1 MKKTGSIA
9 KVILLTFFLTVFVLN
24 TSAQKVTLSFHNET
38 FERVLSSIKQQT
50 KLSLVFSEQLVDL
63 SRKVSIDVNSVQ
75 LTDAMKQLLAGTKL
89 DFEIKNNKLYLIE
102 KKSDETK
109 TEPLQSVKITGLVT
123 DEKGQPIIG
132 ASILD
137 MSTKNGT
144 ISDQDGKFSLKV
156 SPKSSSIYISYIG
169 YISKEIKIDKNND
182 FVIQLTENMKAL
194 DEIVVVGYGTM
205 RKRDLTGSVASVK
218 GDVLNT
224 TSSINVQTALQGR
237 LPGVDVKQ
245 SSGMPGSTMQIRIRG
260 INSIKGGNE
269 PLYIIDGF
277 PSSIAALNV
286 SDIESI
292 EILKD
297 ASASAI
303 YGSRAAN
310 GVVLVT
316 TKQAKQGKMQVE
328 YKGSLG
334 YASLIKKLDL
344 MSASEYMQFMNE
356 QQKIVT
362 GNDFYTP
369 DQIAAAGKG
378 TDWQDLV
385 FRTAQVQNHSLNIT
399 GGNDMM
405 QALLG
410 FSYYDQEGII
420 PNNEIKK
427 MSMRANLTMNLAKN
441 LKISGNLLY
450 SYCDWRKNNSSG
462 TNRLA
467 SVIGS
472 ILGAP
477 ATITPYNEDGSYSLM
492 KTDFLTG
499 GLNPIAYINEV
510 SDLEYDYRVI
520 SNVALEYKPIPEL
533 TLRLSGNATTTNTR
547 NEYYMTTKYPGSKGN
562 ASLSF
567 PQAVDLNSAN
577 TLTYDKTIN
586 NDHHLTA
593 MAGITYDQ
601 SISKSASM
609 SAEQFQSDAGGVF
622 NIGGGAIQNVPSSNY
637 SKWALLSF
645 LGRLN
650 YSYQSKYLATLNM
663 RADGS
668 SRYSKGGKWGYFPS
682 GALAWRMSEEAFMK
696 DMSFVS
702 NVKWRV
708 GYGITGNTGISPYQ
722 TLDLITTGTIVL
734 DKSLVTY
741 YRMSDTYQS
750 DLKWETTRHLDLGV
764 DISLFNNRLNIT
776 ADYYHKKTDGLL
788 NTVDMPRSSGF
799 TTSTQNIG
807 KMENKGFEL
816 AIDGDIIS
824 SKDWTW
830 NLAAN
835 VSLNRNKVTE
845 LYQRADIYGAEQDIV
860 IMKDFVNLIRVGEPL
875 GIFYGYVE
883 DGYDDNGNVQ
893 YKDLDTDGKI
903 TALDRQIIGNP
914 HPDYTLGM
922 TSSLRWKNLQLS
934 CFWYATIGN
943 DIYSLSMA
951 ALTHDYQWGIST
963 MKEVLYNHWTPENT
977 NAKYPNITAAA
988 SGNLRMSDRFVYD
1001 GSYARM
1007 KNIELAYNMPLKRY
1021 GLQSSQVYVSG
1032 QNLLTITSYPFWDP
1046 ETNARGGSRSVEQ
1059 GIDAYNYPGNKSITV
1074 GIRLVF

>member
-1 MKKTGSIA
+1 MRKLLFLAGMIFFLAMSDGYAQSTTLSINFKNKTIREVFDEIENQSGF
-9 KVILLTFFLTVFVLN
+9 TFFYYDNVLD
-24 TSAQKVTLSFHNET
+24 
-38 FERVLSSIKQQT
+38 IK
-50 KLSLVFSEQLVDL
+50 
-63 SRKVSIDVNSVQ
+63 RKVNIN
-75 LTDAMKQLLAGTKL
+75 
-89 DFEIKNNKLYLIE
+89 IKNQSIETVLEHLFSGTDNTWVISDRQILISKKE
-102 KKSDETK
+102 SKKSKVPAREERMISGQVSD
-109 TEPLQSVKITGLVT
+109 
-123 DEKGQPIIG
+123 DKGDPMIG
-132 ASILD
+132 ASVRLVGTD
-137 MSTKNGT
+137 QGT
-144 ISDQDGKFSLKV
+144 ITDNDGHYSLTV
-156 SPKSSSIYISYIG
+156 SGENALLQFNYLG
-169 YISKEIKIDKNND
+169 YAKQEEIVGNRQIVNVRMKEQVN
-182 FVIQLTENMKAL
+182 EL
-194 DEIVVVGYGTM
+194 DELVVVGYGTM

-218 GDVLNT
+218 GDVLNAI
-224 TSSINVQTALQGR
+224 SNINVQTALQGR
-237 LPGVDVKQ
+237 LPGVYVKQ

-260 INSIKGGNE
+260 TNSIKGGNE

-286 SDIESI
+286 SDVESI

-310 GVVLVT
+310 GIVLVT
-316 TKQAKQGKMQVE
+316 TKQARQGKMQVE

-399 GGNDMM
+399 GGNDMTS
-405 QALLG
+405 ALLG

-450 SYCDWRKNNSSG
+450 SYCDWHKNTSSG

-472 ILGAP
+472 VLGAP
-477 ATITPYNEDGSYSLM
+477 ATTSPYNEDGTYSLM
-492 KTDFLTG
+492 RTDFLTG

-510 SDLEYDYRVI
+510 SDIEYDYRVI
-520 SNVALEYKPIPEL
+520 FNVALEYKPIPEL

-547 NEYYMTTKYPGSKGN
+547 NEFYTTTKYPGSNGN

-567 PQAVDLNSAN
+567 PQTVDMNSAN
-577 TLTYDKTIN
+577 TLTYDNTFNK
-586 NDHHLTA
+586 DHHLTA
-593 MAGITYDQ
+593 MAGMTYDE
-601 SISKSASM
+601 SVSKGASM

-622 NIGGGAIQNVPSSNY
+622 NIGAGAVRNTPSSSY

-650 YSYQSKYLATLNM
+650 YSYQSKYLVTLNM

-682 GALAWRMSEEAFMK
+682 GAVAWRMSEEAFMK
-696 DMSFVS
+696 DLDFVS
-702 NVKWRV
+702 NVKGRV

-722 TLDLITTGTIVL
+722 TLDLIGAGSIVL
-734 DKSLVTY
+734 DKNLVTY

-776 ADYYHKKTDGLL
+776 ADYYQKKTDDLL

-799 TTSTQNIG
+799 TSSTQNIG

-816 AIDGDIIS
+816 AVDGDIVR

-830 NLAAN
+830 NMAAN
-835 VSLNRNKVTE
+835 VSFNRNKVTE
-845 LYQRADIYGAEQDIV
+845 LYQGADIYGATQDVV
-860 IMKDFVNLIRVGEPL
+860 IMKEFIHLIRVGEPL
-875 GIFYGYVE
+875 GIFYGYVK
-883 DGYDDNGNVQ
+883 DGYDDNGNVR
-893 YKDLDTDGKI
+893 YKDVDPDGKI

-914 HPDYTLGM
+914 HPDYTLGL
-922 TSSLRWKNLQLS
+922 TSSLRWKDLQLS
-934 CFWYATIGN
+934 CFWYASIGN

-951 ALTHDYQWGIST
+951 ALTHDYQWGISS
-963 MKEVLYNHWTPENT
+963 MREVLYNHWTPENT

-988 SGNLRMSDRFVYD
+988 SGNLRMSDSFVYD

-1007 KNIELAYNMPLKRY
+1007 KNIELAYNLPLKHWRR
-1021 GLQSSQVYVSG
+1021 QSSQVYVSG
-1032 QNLLTITSYPFWDP
+1032 QNLLTITKYPFWDP
-1046 ETNARGGSRSVEQ
+1046 EINARGGSSSVEQ

-1074 GIRLVF
+1074 GMRLVF